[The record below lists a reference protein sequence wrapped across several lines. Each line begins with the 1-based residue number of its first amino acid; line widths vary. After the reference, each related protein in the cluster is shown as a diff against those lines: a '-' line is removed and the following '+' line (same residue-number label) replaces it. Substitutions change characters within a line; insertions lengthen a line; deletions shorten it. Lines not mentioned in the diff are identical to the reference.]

1 MVTLVPNIVLNA
13 AILGIIYGLLGLS
26 LTIVYGGMRIANL
39 AHGDIVV
46 AGSFIAYSLTAKFG
60 YSPIAALPVAFV
72 YLSLVGYGIYRIA
85 GKRLQNSREPELASF
100 LFFYGVSLM
109 ISASLLFVFD
119 ADTRAIAFQFKPL
132 SFQFLGFRVP
142 HARVI
147 AVLVTLALVPSIFW
161 ALYRTIYGKA
171 LRGAIMNREAIR
183 IVGID
188 IDRLSLFAF
197 SISFGLA
204 GMTGVLIALVFPAFS
219 PFSGL
224 DYTILGFVVIV
235 LGGLG
240 SPLGALAGGLV
251 FALTEQLATLYLG
264 QSTGLIVG
272 FLVLVAVIVVRP
284 AGLMGQVEWRA

>member
-1 MVTLVPNIVLNA
+1 MATLVPNVILNA
-13 AILGIIYGLLGLS
+13 AILGIIYGFLGLS

-46 AGSFIAYSLTAKFG
+46 AGSFITYSLTAKFG
-60 YSPIAALPVAFV
+60 YSPIAALPVAFI
-72 YLSLVGYGIYRIA
+72 YLSLLGYCLYRIA
-85 GKRLQNSREPELASF
+85 GKRLQNSGDPELASF

-109 ISASLLFVFD
+109 ISAALLFIFD
-119 ADTRAIAFQFKPL
+119 ADARAISFQFKPL
-132 SFQFLGFRVP
+132 SFQLLGLRVP
-142 HARVI
+142 HARIVAAGA
-147 AVLVTLALVPSIFW
+147 AVALVPAVFW

-171 LRGAIMNREAIR
+171 LRGAIMNREALR

-188 IDRLSLFAF
+188 IDKLSIFAF

-219 PFSGL
+219 PFSGM

-251 FALTEQLATLYLG
+251 FALTEQLTTLYLG
-264 QSTGLIVG
+264 QSTGLIAG
-272 FLVLVAVIVVRP
+272 FVVLVAVIVIRP
-284 AGLMGQVEWRA
+284 AGLMGQVEWRT